1 MDKGA
6 VPCYSRVK
14 ILTLS
19 FWGCVKGAHMV
30 SSRREHSGVNFRY
43 RTVIR
48 YGYFCF
54 WEENS
59 WKLGLRL

>member
-19 FWGCVKGAHMV
+19 FFGCVKGAHMV
-30 SSRREHSGVNFRY
+30 SSRRELSGVNFRY
-43 RTVIR
+43 RTVR
-48 YGYFCF
+48 CGYFCF